1 MHRWLLA
8 LSFVVLSVPGQAQG
22 GSATATTGTID
33 PGMTR
38 AQVIA
43 ALGKPATIRN
53 FQGSTYLMYSNSCG
67 KKCGMQ
73 DIVILDH
80 DVVVDAMF
88 RSPNRHYTGTSSS
101 PDATKPNSRTQ
112 RNAPLVVPANGAAPA
127 AGTATLPTLQ
137 STTRTTVVHTSTTT
151 RPADS
156 AKTPTSYPPRD
167 SAKTPTSYPPHD
179 SASTPTSRAPADSAR
194 SSMSLPSTQ
203 SPSPRQIEPPLKD
216 PRQLPP
222 APPSMT
228 APPTYGTPATTPPP
242 ADSAAS
248 SMSHPPVDN
257 SSSSTSHPPKPPK

>member
-8 LSFVVLSVPGQAQG
+8 LSFVVLTMPGQAQG
-22 GSATATTGTID
+22 GTATAAAGTID

-43 ALGKPATIRN
+43 TLGKPATIRN

-112 RNAPLVVPANGAAPA
+112 RNAPLVVPGSDASEQPSGA
-127 AGTATLPTLQ
+127 TVLPKLPQNT
-137 STTRTTVVHTSTTT
+137 TTVTTVKTNTVTTT
-151 RPADS
+151 
-156 AKTPTSYPPRD
+156 TPRD

-194 SSMSLPSTQ
+194 SSMSLPPTQ
-203 SPSPRQIEPPLKD
+203 SPPPRQIEPPLKD

-257 SSSSTSHPPKPPK
+257 SSSSTSHPPKPPQ

>member
-22 GSATATTGTID
+22 GGAAGTID

-53 FQGSTYLMYSNSCG
+53 YQGSTYLMYSNKCG

-112 RNAPLVVPANGAAPA
+112 RNAPLAVPAGGA
-127 AGTATLPTLQ
+127 TTLPTLQ
-137 STTRTTVVHTSTTT
+137 STTSTTVVHTSTTT

-156 AKTPTSYPPRD
+156 AKTPTSSPPHD

-179 SASTPTSRAPADSAR
+179 SASSPTSRAPADSAR
-194 SSMSLPSTQ
+194 SSMSIPAMQ
-203 SPSPRQIEPPLKD
+203 SPPPRQIEPPLKD